1 MLLLLTT
8 KAKVPP
14 KTLDLRAKAQLE
26 MKIKMREKRKKVF
39 NQNLKKTQKKC
50 SNFLNKLFYKFIFF
64 VNNY

>member
-1 MLLLLTT
+1 MLVLLTT

-14 KTLDLRAKAQLE
+14 KTLNLRAKAQLE
-26 MKIKMREKRKKVF
+26 MKIKMREKRKKVL

>member
-14 KTLDLRAKAQLE
+14 KTLNLRAKAQLE